1 MWIYVA
7 PGVFYDMDIGMSKT
21 FNGSIIIYSAYS
33 YDNYYSAYSYDNY
46 GSSGYLSFE
55 SKNLEQKDLD
65 LIDEL
70 VLTRDGANFAI
81 AKAII
86 DNKCCSL

>member
-7 PGVFYDMDIGMSKT
+7 PGVFYDTDIGMSKT
-21 FNGSIIIYSAYS
+21 INGSTII
-33 YDNYYSAYSYDNY
+33 YSAYSYDNY

-70 VLTRDGANFAI
+70 VLTRDEANFEI

-86 DNKCCSL
+86 DNKCYSL